1 MRVRVRIMSDDS
13 LPLSVYCLSVDPLGG
28 EQDRGVLA
36 SDQAGLLYS
45 YDGGRAGCAREAGRG
60 SKRAEAGGLGCHKE
74 RSHRVVV
81 PAVRVNDWWR
91 SVAGSFYGREP
102 EYQGPHVASRERGRR
117 TETGARGDA
126 IIIDAAVYVGVRGD
140 PQAVGGQ
147 DAAGGQDWVV
157 RRGGSRRHTRPT
169 DSLDTHR
176 GRRYMQIPVRPGPKQ
191 TKGPLPACPPACP
204 PALLRGSGQGQF
216 SGPLKARGR
225 RRVGTCLAPSCIVE
239 VPSGGSDGDLSC
251 PSCLA
256 RPNSA
261 VPVRCYCHGRNA
273 MLLGKFCHTRDE
285 PGQAES
291 ASACSRYAAAS
302 LFHTAVEAQ
311 LAGWAAKS
319 IQPSMIHQIGVGI
332 CPERLD
338 PAVAGLATRGRHSRV
353 EALRLETCCA
363 NHEPSTPV
371 HVKVLPCT
379 SRLPV
384 GLSWTAGTIWKP
396 SMSRP
401 CAVTSPPDCQTA
413 RTARASAQLSGR
425 QSDHGIAVPEVAL
438 ASRSGSRRLRP
449 TVSLAASAASTRYLE
464 VHPPAVLP
472 RPSHSHIAH

>member
-1 MRVRVRIMSDDS
+1 MGRIGWCEGGAADVTHAQ
-13 LPLSVYCLSVDPLGG
+13 LTAWIPTGGGGTCRYLSVQDPSR
-28 EQDRGVLA
+28 Q
-36 SDQAGLLYS
+36 
-45 YDGGRAGCAREAGRG
+45 RA
-60 SKRAEAGGLGCHKE
+60 
-74 RSHRVVV
+74 
-81 PAVRVNDWWR
+81 P
-91 SVAGSFYGREP
+91 
-102 EYQGPHVASRERGRR
+102 
-117 TETGARGDA
+117 
-126 IIIDAAVYVGVRGD
+126 
-140 PQAVGGQ
+140 
-147 DAAGGQDWVV
+147 
-157 RRGGSRRHTRPT
+157 
-169 DSLDTHR
+169 
-176 GRRYMQIPVRPGPKQ
+176 
-191 TKGPLPACPPACP
+191 CP

-371 HVKVLPCT
+371 QVKVLPCT
-379 SRLPV
+379 CRLP
-384 GLSWTAGTIWKP
+384 GGPSWTASTHYLETLHVQAMCCYQP
-396 SMSRP
+396 ARL
-401 CAVTSPPDCQTA
+401 PDCQNCQSLSSTFGA
-413 RTARASAQLSGR
+413 PVRSWYRGSGGRIGIEIRVQKASADCLSSCFCR
-425 QSDHGIAVPEVAL
+425 QHEIPRGTPARGPAPSLAL
-438 ASRSGSRRLRP
+438 AYRPLALLSTLRP
-449 TVSLAASAASTRYLE
+449 ACLCEPSLLSESAGRCEAAVAAPPHWGHPCQILISAAVNDPQPT
-464 VHPPAVLP
+464 PPP
-472 RPSHSHIAH
+472 T